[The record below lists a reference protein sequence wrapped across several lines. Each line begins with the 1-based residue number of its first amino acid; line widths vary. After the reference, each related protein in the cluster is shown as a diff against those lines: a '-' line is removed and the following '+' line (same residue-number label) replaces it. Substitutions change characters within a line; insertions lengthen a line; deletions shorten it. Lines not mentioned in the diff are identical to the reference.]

1 MTRANYYRSG
11 PQRKDPAV
19 IDDLLGSIVEQAGA
33 SRDLGISDLVA
44 TWDEVVSERWQGRSR
59 PIGVREQTL
68 LIEVPDGS
76 AASLLRYDVA
86 ELLRRISDR
95 YGPDLVRDIRFRVQG
110 DDRGGKP

>member
-11 PQRKDPAV
+11 PKRKDPEV

-33 SRDLGISDLVA
+33 SSDLGISDLVA
-44 TWDEVVSERWQGRSR
+44 SWDEVVSERWRGRSR

-76 AASLLRYDVA
+76 AASLLRYDA
-86 ELLRRISDR
+86 SDLLQRISDR
-95 YGPDLVRDIRFRVQG
+95 YGSDLVRAVRFRVQG

>member
-44 TWDEVVSERWQGRSR
+44 TWDDVVSERWQGR
-59 PIGVREQTL
+59 
-68 LIEVPDGS
+68 
-76 AASLLRYDVA
+76 YDAVD
-86 ELLRRISDR
+86 LLRRISDR
-95 YGPDLVRDIRFRVQG
+95 YGPDLVRAIRFRVQG

>member
-1 MTRANYYRSG
+1 MTRANYYRAG
-11 PQRKDPAV
+11 PPRKDPAV

-44 TWDEVVSERWQGRSR
+44 SWDEVVSERWQGRSR

-76 AASLLRYDVA
+76 AASLLRYDA
-86 ELLRRISDR
+86 ADLLRRISDR
-95 YGPDLVRDIRFRVQG
+95 YGPDLVRAIRFRVQG